1 MGTAEILAS
10 VDIIALRLG
19 AENALELL
27 LVRRAQAPFAGEWAL
42 PGVLVNGR
50 CADASLDAAAS
61 RALAGKARLRP
72 VHLEQVAT
80 QGNAT
85 RDPRGWS
92 LSSFYLAL
100 VAPDTRLEDPAELRF
115 VPLRSV
121 LDGQLALPFDHA
133 DLVRQ
138 VSERLAAKSLYT
150 SLPLLLLPRRF
161 TVTDALVVFQACV
174 GQGVQH
180 TTLRGRLERMK
191 AHGLIGDTGQTQ
203 RPPMG
208 RPQKILERLPGTD
221 AVHIFDR
228 SVLS

>member
-1 MGTAEILAS
+1 MGVAEVLAS

-19 AENALELL
+19 GGNVLELL
-27 LVRRAQAPFAGEWAL
+27 LVRRAQAPFAGDWAL

-50 CADASLDAAAS
+50 CADASLDAAAN
-61 RALAGKARLRP
+61 RALAEKARLQP

-80 QGNAT
+80 QGNAS

-100 VAPDTRLEDPAELRF
+100 VAPDTRLEDADLRF
-115 VPLRSV
+115 VSVRSV
-121 LDGQLALPFDHA
+121 LDGQVVLPFDHA

-150 SLPLLLLPRRF
+150 SLPLLLLPVRF
-161 TVTDALVVFQACV
+161 TVSDALAVFQACL
-174 GQGVQH
+174 GQAVQH
-180 TTLRGRLERMK
+180 TTLRGRLQRMK
-191 AHGLIGDTGQTQ
+191 ERGLIGDTGQTQ

-208 RPQKILERLPGTD
+208 RPQMVLERRRGADTIH
-221 AVHIFDR
+221 VFDR

>member
-1 MGTAEILAS
+1 MKTAEVLAS

-19 AENALELL
+19 AGQQLEVLL
-27 LVRRAQAPFAGEWAL
+27 LKRAQAPFAGEWAL

-50 CADASLDAAAS
+50 SADASLDAAAN
-61 RALAGKARLRP
+61 RALAEKAQLQP

-80 QGNAT
+80 QGNAS

-100 VAPDTRLEDPAELRF
+100 VPPDTPVQDPELCF
-115 VPLRSV
+115 VPLSSI
-121 LDGQLALPFDHA
+121 LAGEQALPFDHN

-138 VSERLAAKSLYT
+138 VSERLAAKSMYT
-150 SLPLLLLPRRF
+150 SLPLLLLPPRF
-161 TVTDALVVFQACV
+161 TVTDALLVFQACL
-174 GQGVQH
+174 GQPVQH
-180 TTLRGRLERMK
+180 TTLRGRLERLK
-191 AHGLIGDTGQTQ
+191 ERGLILDTGLTQ

-208 RPQKILERLPGTD
+208 RPQKVLERRPGVD

>member
-1 MGTAEILAS
+1 MSTAEVLAS

-19 AENALELL
+19 ADSALELL
-27 LVRRAQAPFAGEWAL
+27 LVRRAQPPFAGEWAL

-50 CADASLDAAAS
+50 SADVSLDAAAS
-61 RALAGKARLRP
+61 RALAEKARLQP

-80 QGNAT
+80 QGNAS

-100 VAPDTRLEDPAELRF
+100 VAPDTPLQGDDLCF
-115 VPLRSV
+115 VPLCSV
-121 LDGQLALPFDHA
+121 QQGQLPLPFDHA
-133 DLVRQ
+133 ELVRQ
-138 VSERLAAKSLYT
+138 VSDRLAAKSLYT
-150 SLPLLLLPRRF
+150 SLPLLLLPERF
-161 TVTDALVVFQACV
+161 TVSDALVVFQACL
-174 GQGVQH
+174 GQAVQH

-191 AHGLIGDTGQTQ
+191 ARGLIRDTGQTQ

-208 RPQKILERLPGTD
+208 RPQKVLERQPSATI
-221 AVHIFDR
+221 HIFDR